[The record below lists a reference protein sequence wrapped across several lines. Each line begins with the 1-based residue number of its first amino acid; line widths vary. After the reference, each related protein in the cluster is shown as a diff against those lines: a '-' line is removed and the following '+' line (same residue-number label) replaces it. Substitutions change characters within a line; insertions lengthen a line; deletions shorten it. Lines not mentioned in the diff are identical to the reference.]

1 MDDQGAEML
10 LSKYLSN
17 FVKRSCQALR
27 LANHVASLSSK
38 HYQIIT
44 KVISV
49 TGFGM
54 ILNLTSH
61 YMILIFTFLDKLF
74 MELLISLIMVH
85 QKKPLFLRDTDWFDL
100 FIPLLNALDA
110 FNLMT
115 PNLEREEDDN
125 LSWPGFSSKS
135 IKLNIAFSI

>member
-1 MDDQGAEML
+1 
-10 LSKYLSN
+10 
-17 FVKRSCQALR
+17 
-27 LANHVASLSSK
+27 
-38 HYQIIT
+38 
-44 KVISV
+44 
-49 TGFGM
+49 
-54 ILNLTSH
+54 
-61 YMILIFTFLDKLF
+61 

-85 QKKPLFLRDTDWFDL
+85 QKNPLFLRNTDWFDL

-135 IKLNIAFSI
+135 LKLNIAFSL